1 MGESDDDLKT
11 LHLARW
17 DTRFWAWLIDFILIS
32 LVLNIFF
39 NPFHVINGLFSMD
52 YFGLLYRSLGFLVYW
67 TAMEGVY
74 GQSIGKMV
82 LNIKV
87 TDRRGRPIRFAAALV
102 ESFGKS
108 FIFPFPLLPID
119 CLIGWFGM
127 PGKKIRLFNRISE
140 TIVVKTDYREPEGI
154 RYVRERE

>member
-1 MGESDDDLKT
+1 MGENDDDYET

-17 DTRFWAWLIDFILIS
+17 DTRFWAWLVDFILVS
-32 LVLNIFF
+32 LVLNILS
-39 NPFHVINGLFSMD
+39 NPFHFIKGLFSWD
-52 YFGLLYRSLGFLVYW
+52 YFGYFLRSLGFLVYW
-67 TAMEGVY
+67 AAMEGVY

-87 TDRRGRPIRFAAALV
+87 TDRSGKPKRFPAAII

-108 FIFPFPLLPID
+108 FILPID

-127 PGKKIRLFNRISE
+127 PGKKLRLFNRISN

-154 RYVRERE
+154 RYIREKD

>member
-1 MGESDDDLKT
+1 MGENDDDYET

-17 DTRFWAWLIDFILIS
+17 DTRFWAWLVDFILVS
-32 LVLNIFF
+32 LVLNILS
-39 NPFHVINGLFSMD
+39 NPFHFIKGLFSWD
-52 YFGLLYRSLGFLVYW
+52 YFGYFLRSLGFLVYW
-67 TAMEGVY
+67 AAMEGVY

-87 TDRRGRPIRFAAALV
+87 TDRSGKPIRFPAAII

-108 FIFPFPLLPID
+108 FILPID

-127 PGKKIRLFNRISE
+127 PGKKLRLFNRISN

-154 RYVRERE
+154 RYIREKD

>member
-1 MGESDDDLKT
+1 MGESDDEFET

-17 DTRFWAWLIDFILIS
+17 DTRFWAWLIDFILVS
-32 LVLNIFF
+32 LVLNIFS
-39 NPFHVINGLFSMD
+39 NPFHFINGMFSWD
-52 YFGLLYRSLGFLVYW
+52 YFGYFLRSLGFLVYW
-67 TAMEGVY
+67 TALEGVY

-87 TDRRGRPIRFAAALV
+87 TDRRGKPVRLPAALV

-108 FIFPFPLLPID
+108 FILPVD

-154 RYVRERE
+154 RYIREKE

>member
-1 MGESDDDLKT
+1 MGESDTDVET

-32 LVLNIFF
+32 LVLNIFS
-39 NPFHVINGLFSMD
+39 NPFHLINEMFSW
-52 YFGLLYRSLGFLVYW
+52 YFLRSVGFLIYW

-87 TDRRGRPIRFAAALV
+87 TDRRGKPVRFAAALV

-108 FIFPFPLLPID
+108 FILPID

-127 PGKKIRLFNRISE
+127 PGKKIRLFNRVSD

-154 RYVRERE
+154 RYIRERE